1 MLVFSSTLINAKEL
15 KFISMNLQWSLEIP
29 GFHAVI
35 SVPQSVARRKQMSGA
50 GKLAP
55 LDGIGST
62 HRKPRD
68 ADTAHA
74 AAGSSCVWL

>member
-1 MLVFSSTLINAKEL
+1 MYV
-15 KFISMNLQWSLEIP
+15 QWSLEIP

-35 SVPQSVARRKQMSGA
+35 LVPQSAGRRKQTSGA

-55 LDGIGST
+55 LGGIGST
-62 HRKPRD
+62 HRRPRG